1 MKRMIV
7 LLLALLNMGMLCGC
21 SEVME
26 QVETVAQQLD
36 VEAVVTEV
44 IENIDWEELKSYAQQ
59 GYDTLV
65 EHFPALKSE
74 NVKVFLKTNG
84 LELLSKYV
92 ENSDESMQE
101 NARKLG
107 EILKI
112 LNPELTDEVNAVIT
126 G

>member
-1 MKRMIV
+1 MKKIMI
-7 LLLALLNMGMLCGC
+7 LLLALLSMMVLCGC
-21 SEVME
+21 SDVMQ
-26 QVETVAQQLD
+26 QVETVAQQID
-36 VEAVVTEV
+36 VETLVTEA

-59 GYDTLV
+59 GYDALV

-74 NVKVFLKTNG
+74 NIKAFLKANG
-84 LELLSKYV
+84 LVLLNRYV
-92 ENSDESMQE
+92 ESSDETMQD

-112 LNPELTDEVNAVIT
+112 LNPELTDEVDSVIA